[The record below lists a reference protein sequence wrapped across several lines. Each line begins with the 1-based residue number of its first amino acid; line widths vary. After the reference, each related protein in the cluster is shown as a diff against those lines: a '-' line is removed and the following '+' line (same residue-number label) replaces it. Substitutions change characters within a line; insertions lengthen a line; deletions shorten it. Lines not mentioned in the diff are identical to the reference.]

1 MGINSNTR
9 TLYLLQ
15 HGRVQ
20 WVVARATNTA
30 PHIRNYLHWLSE
42 MAACH
47 SLPFVLSIL
56 LLIFISP
63 SLSFSEDAAAKS
75 QKVKLSLYYESL
87 CPYCANFIE
96 NQLVKVFNTDLSTIV
111 NLRLVPYGNA
121 QIRGP
126 DKTIICQVKFWHK
139 MCIFLA
145 YISLIQSCVFFCSMA
160 KMNATWIPYM
170 PVPLTPGLMS

>member
-1 MGINSNTR
+1 M
-9 TLYLLQ
+9 
-15 HGRVQ
+15 V
-20 WVVARATNTA
+20 
-30 PHIRNYLHWLSE
+30 
-42 MAACH
+42 ACH

-56 LLIFISP
+56 LLIFIPP
-63 SLSFSEDAAAKS
+63 SLSFGEDAAAKS

-126 DKTIICQVKFWHK
+126 DKTIICQVKVWHK
-139 MCIFLA
+139 MCHLSGLRFSYSILCILLQHGQNECYLNTIHA
-145 YISLIQSCVFFCSMA
+145 CAINAWPDVVRPAIS
-160 KMNATWIPYM
+160 
-170 PVPLTPGLMS
+170 